1 MLSRLLSDF
10 LNSERAGGFVLIGC
24 TVISMAV
31 ANLAPA
37 YGGFWDMEIGGL
49 SIAYWI
55 NDGLMTVFFFLIG
68 LELEREI
75 YSGELSNISNALF
88 PVFAAVGGMAMP
100 AALYFFVNQAGGDLR
115 GIGIPMATDIAFAL
129 AVLSLLGS
137 RVPDSLKVFLTALA
151 IIDDLGAILIIALFY
166 SGGIEFQ
173 NLMTALGIFTVML
186 VLNRLRVHR
195 IWPYVLGG
203 LVMWY
208 FMLNSGIHAT
218 ITGVLVAF
226 ALPFGDG
233 GTASPSYNVQH
244 ALHRPVAFVILPL
257 FALAN
262 TAIVVDSESFS
273 TITTA
278 VGLGIIAGLFIGKP
292 VGIFVFSWL
301 SAKLGF
307 GKLPSDLKWSSIAAT
322 GILGGIGFTMS
333 IFISILA
340 FDERVEVDQ
349 AKIAVIVASLGS
361 GVLGYLILN
370 AVLPQKLNTGG

>member
-1 MLSRLLSDF
+1 
-10 LNSERAGGFVLIGC
+10 
-24 TVISMAV
+24 
-31 ANLAPA
+31 
-37 YGGFWDMEIGGL
+37 
-49 SIAYWI
+49 
-55 NDGLMTVFFFLIG
+55 
-68 LELEREI
+68 
-75 YSGELSNISNALF
+75 
-88 PVFAAVGGMAMP
+88 
-100 AALYFFVNQAGGDLR
+100 
-115 GIGIPMATDIAFAL
+115 
-129 AVLSLLGS
+129 
-137 RVPDSLKVFLTALA
+137 
-151 IIDDLGAILIIALFY
+151 
-166 SGGIEFQ
+166 
-173 NLMTALGIFTVML
+173 LGIFTVML